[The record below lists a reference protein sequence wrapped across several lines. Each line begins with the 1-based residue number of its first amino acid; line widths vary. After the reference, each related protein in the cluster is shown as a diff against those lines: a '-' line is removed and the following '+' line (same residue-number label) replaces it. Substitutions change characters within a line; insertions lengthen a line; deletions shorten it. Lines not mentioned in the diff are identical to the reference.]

1 MNDYFLNLNSTNNSK
16 VIKDMHQYALQN
28 KVPIISDEGLVYLL
42 ELVRLTN
49 AKKILEVGTA
59 IGYSAM
65 QMASI
70 SKDIHIDTIERE
82 IEVYNVATSYITQA
96 KMDKQIH
103 LILKDGL
110 EVTKNDLMGI
120 EDYEYDLIFIDA
132 AKAQYKKF
140 FELFSPYLK
149 KGGIVVCDNLLFHG
163 LVGLTGKE
171 REEQITTKNL
181 KGLVKKI
188 EEFNEW
194 LAKKKGYK
202 TDFLRIG
209 DGMAVSIKL

>member
-42 ELVRLTN
+42 ELVRLTK

>member
-163 LVGLTGKE
+163 LVGLTGNE
-171 REEQITTKNL
+171 REEQITNKNL
-181 KGLVKKI
+181 
-188 EEFNEW
+188 
-194 LAKKKGYK
+194 
-202 TDFLRIG
+202 
-209 DGMAVSIKL
+209 

>member
-16 VIKDMHQYALQN
+16 VIKDMHQYAVQN
-28 KVPIISDEGLVYLL
+28 KVPIISDEGLIYLL